1 MYPFAHICPEY
12 KKVLGLKHQV
22 CEQIWCVSSRIC
34 SMHQTALSV
43 HQEKA
48 VLFHANTESFCLI
61 QVLHFFICVEKYAVL
76 GFLQMCLGGVMGT

>member
-1 MYPFAHICPEY
+1 
-12 KKVLGLKHQV
+12 
-22 CEQIWCVSSRIC
+22 
-34 SMHQTALSV
+34 MHQTALSV